1 VAFPPTQIM
10 SAQTESGLLRLAIAK
25 GILRWEDL
33 DSVSDHLPASTGG
46 GEDSLLQRR
55 WIRALIAA
63 GFLTPEA
70 VASLAAE
77 LERARDDLTPD
88 LMAGTSPW
96 SRRPSGRFFSQDVA
110 SPGSAEGLDLA
121 PEYRFLADWSRYRV
135 ERLLGTGGMGTV
147 YKAFDPTLGRYVALK
162 FLHRND
168 DDHTQRFLRE
178 ARAQARIA
186 HPHVC
191 QVHEVG
197 EVEGRPY
204 IAMQLIDGRSLG
216 ELCEELAIAT
226 KVRLIRDVARAVHAA
241 HRNGLIHRDLKPGN
255 ILLAR
260 DESGE
265 LHPFVVDFGLAQ
277 EQDETA
283 LSRTGMISGTPA
295 YISPEQAQGK
305 PLDRRT
311 DVYSLGVVLYELLA
325 GVPPF
330 RGSNLAR
337 ILVQL
342 VQEDAKPLRQFDPT
356 IPEDLETLVAKCLE
370 KDPVRRYESARDL
383 AEDLDRFLKGEPILA
398 RPAGWRYRAGKRLRK
413 HKALAVVSAAA
424 VLALVALGAFS
435 VRQQLRARERAELA
449 QRFGQRLGELESS
462 MMYEAFLPRHD
473 VSPHKRRL
481 RREMDAIAAEMKRL
495 GEIAQGPGNFA
506 IGQGYLALHQYETAR
521 MYLERAWQAGERSP
535 AIAISLGRALAASY
549 ERTLAEANL
558 QTSGEEID
566 RNYRLP
572 ALNYLAETA
581 KDSQSSPYTMALVA
595 YFGRRYPEAAAQAHR
610 AYLLKASF
618 YEAGELEAT
627 INLTQG
633 NDAAKAGHYAE
644 AQRFFDRAGQSY
656 AQLIQQAPSEPGLY
670 AGDCDRRVRS
680 ISTEMASQD
689 VPETQVVQ
697 AVAACDLALAVDP
710 ELADALINKAS
721 LFSRLGEQ
729 ELKRGTDPQAVLSTA
744 ISLAERAATLDA
756 RDVRPYNKLTFCHR
770 LLAQWQLGR
779 GVDPTDEIQKSI
791 AAAGRAV
798 EVQPRMASSRLGL
811 GTAYLVLAHDQQRR
825 GADPRQALAQAAASY
840 EKAISLDPGFLLA
853 YTNLGNT
860 WKSMAEV
867 QVAQGADPSGS
878 VAKAAAAFEHAVQL
892 NPNYAPAYNN
902 LGNVQ
907 LTLGEYLVTRG
918 GDPRQ
923 ALADAARSYQRALAI
938 KPDYGFARFNLGATY
953 RSLAEGFVDQGQ
965 DPKATLAAADD
976 ALDEYLRLNADD
988 ADAFL
993 EQARVRLVA
1002 ARWDLKR
1009 RASPLSAISAM
1020 SALSQAAADL
1030 QRAEKVNA
1038 KNPDVLFTQAQVA
1051 QFKAEAVADP
1061 SRTGTTLREGL
1072 EKVDKALTIN
1082 PGEGRYL
1089 ALRGLLLYRTAR
1101 LEVDAGRRREGS
1113 RQAVASLQAALKA
1126 NPLLDREY
1134 GPALADARLDAGM
1147 TGPPPVKL

>member
-1 VAFPPTQIM
+1 VAFPATQIM

-25 GILRWEDL
+25 GLLRWEDL
-33 DSVSDHLPASTGG
+33 DSVSDHLPDSSGSSD
-46 GEDSLLQRR
+46 DSLLHGR
-55 WIRALIAA
+55 WIRALLDA
-63 GFLTPEA
+63 GFLTPDA
-70 VASLAAE
+70 VAGLAAE
-77 LERARDDLTPD
+77 LERSGDDLTPD
-88 LMAGTSPW
+88 LMGGSSPW
-96 SRRPSGRFFSQDVA
+96 NRRPSSGRFFSQDVA
-110 SPGSAEGLDLA
+110 SPGSAEGLDLV
-121 PEYRFLADWSRYRV
+121 PEYRFLADWSRYQV

-204 IAMQLIDGRSLG
+204 IAMQYIDGRSLG
-216 ELCEELAIAT
+216 ELCEELTVET
-226 KVRLIRDVARAVHAA
+226 KVRLLRDVARAVHAA

-255 ILLAR
+255 ILMAR
-260 DESGE
+260 EESGA

-277 EQDETA
+277 EQDEIA

-305 PLDRRT
+305 PLDKRT

-325 GVPPF
+325 GFPPF
-330 RGSNLAR
+330 KGSNLAR

-342 VQEDAKPLRQFDPT
+342 VQEDAKPLRQIDPA

-370 KDPVRRYESARDL
+370 KDPARRYESARDL
-383 AEDLDRFLKGEPILA
+383 AEDLDRFLDGDPILA
-398 RPAGWRYRAGKRLRK
+398 RPAGWGYRAGKRLRK
-413 HKALAVVSAAA
+413 NKALAVVSVAA
-424 VLALVALGAFS
+424 VLALAILGAFS
-435 VRQQLRARERAELA
+435 MRQQMRARERAELA

-473 VSPHKRRL
+473 ITPHKQRL
-481 RREMDAIAAEMKRL
+481 RREMDAIAGEMKRL
-495 GEIAQGPGNFA
+495 GEIAAGPGNFA

-521 MYLERAWQAGERSP
+521 MHLERAWQAGERSP
-535 AIAISLGRALAASY
+535 EIAISLGRALAASY
-549 ERTLAEANL
+549 ERTLAESNL
-558 QTSGEEID
+558 QTSAEEID

-572 ALNYLAETA
+572 ALSYLAQTA

-595 YFGRRYPEAAAQAHR
+595 YFERRYPEAAAQAHR
-610 AYLLKASF
+610 AYLQKASF

-633 NDAAKAGHYAE
+633 SDATKAGHYGE
-644 AQRFFDRAGQSY
+644 AQRFFESAGQSY
-656 AQLIQQAPSEPGLY
+656 GQLIQQAPSEPGLY

-680 ISTEMASQD
+680 IATRMASQD
-689 VPETQVVQ
+689 VPETQVAL

-710 ELADALINKAS
+710 ELADALIVKAS
-721 LFSRLGEQ
+721 LFTRLGEQ
-729 ELKRGTDPQAVLSTA
+729 KLKRGTDPQADLSTA
-744 ISLAERAATLDA
+744 IHLAERAASLDE
-756 RDVRPYNKLTFCHR
+756 RDVRPYDKLTFSHR

-779 GVDPTDEIQKSI
+779 GVDPTGEIQKGI
-791 AAAGRAV
+791 AAARRSV
-798 EVQPRMASSRLGL
+798 EIQPRLASSHLGL
-811 GTAYLVLAHDQQRR
+811 GTAYLVLVHDQQRR
-825 GADPRQALAQAAASY
+825 GADPRKALEQAAACY
-840 EKAISLDPGFLLA
+840 EKAIALDPGFLLG

-867 QVAQGADPSGS
+867 QVAQGVDPSGS
-878 VAKAAAAFEHAVQL
+878 AGKAMAAFEQAVHL
-892 NPNYAPAYNN
+892 NPQYAPAHNN

-907 LTLGEYLVTRG
+907 LTLGEYLLTRG
-918 GDPRQ
+918 SDPRQ
-923 ALADAARSYQRALAI
+923 ALTDAARSYERALAI
-938 KPDYGFARFNLGATY
+938 KPDYGLARFNLGYTY
-953 RSLAEGFVDQGQ
+953 RSLAEGIAEQGL
-965 DPKATLAAADD
+965 DPGSALAAAD
-976 ALDEYLRLNADD
+976 ATLGEYLRLNAGD

-1002 ARWDLKR
+1002 ARWALKR
-1009 RASPLSAISAM
+1009 QASPMAPLG
-1020 SALSQAAADL
+1020 QAAADL
-1030 QRAEKVNA
+1030 RRAEGVNA
-1038 KNPDVLFTQAQVA
+1038 KNPDILFAQAQVA
-1051 QFKAEAVADP
+1051 RFEAEADARRSIP
-1061 SRTGTTLREGL
+1061 ALREGL
-1072 EKVDKALTIN
+1072 DRVGRALAIN

-1101 LEVDAGRRREGS
+1101 LDADPGRRQDGA

-1126 NPLLDREY
+1126 NPLLAREY
-1134 GPALADARLDAGM
+1134 GPVLADARLDAGM
-1147 TGPPPVKL
+1147 IGPPPVKL

>member
-1 VAFPPTQIM
+1 VAFPAIQIM
-10 SAQTESGLLRLAIAK
+10 SAQTESGLLRLAIAR
-25 GILRWEDL
+25 GLLRWEDL
-33 DSVSDHLPASTGG
+33 DSVSDRLPGSSGSS
-46 GEDSLLQRR
+46 EDSLLHGR
-55 WIRALIAA
+55 WIRALVDA
-63 GFLTPEA
+63 GFLTPA
-70 VASLAAE
+70 TVASLAAE
-77 LERARDDLTPD
+77 LEQSGDDLTPD

-96 SRRPSGRFFSQDVA
+96 SRRSSSGRFAGRDIA

-121 PEYRFLADWSRYRV
+121 PEYRFLANWNRYRV

-204 IAMQLIDGRSLG
+204 IAMQYIDGRSLG
-216 ELCEELAIAT
+216 DLCEELTVET

-260 DESGE
+260 EESGA

-311 DVYSLGVVLYELLA
+311 DVYSLGIVLYELLA
-325 GVPPF
+325 GFPPF
-330 RGSNLAR
+330 KGANLAR

-342 VQEDAKPLRQFDPT
+342 VQEDAKPLRQIDPA

-370 KDPVRRYESARDL
+370 KDPARRYESARDL
-383 AEDLDRFLKGEPILA
+383 AEDLDRFLEGDPIHA
-398 RPAGWRYRAGKRLRK
+398 RPAGWGYRAGKRLRK
-413 HKALAVVSAAA
+413 NKALAVVSVAAA
-424 VLALVALGAFS
+424 LALAILGAFS
-435 VRQQLRARERAELA
+435 VRQQMRARERAELA

-462 MMYEAFLPRHD
+462 MQYEAFLPRHD
-473 VSPHKRRL
+473 MTPYKQRL
-481 RREMDAIAAEMKRL
+481 RLGMDAIAGEMKRL
-495 GEIAQGPGNFA
+495 GEIAEGPGNFA

-521 MYLERAWQAGERSP
+521 MHLERAWQAGERSP
-535 AIAISLGRALAASY
+535 EIAISLGRALAASY
-549 ERTLAEANL
+549 ERTLAETNL

-572 ALNYLAETA
+572 ALAYLAATA

-595 YFGRRYPEAAAQAHR
+595 YFERRYPEAAAQAHK
-610 AYLLKASF
+610 AYLQKASF

-633 NDAAKAGHYAE
+633 SNATKAGRYEE
-644 AQRFFDRAGQSY
+644 AQRFFDSAGRSY
-656 AQLIQQAPSEPGLY
+656 GQLIQQAPSEPGLY

-680 ISTEMASQD
+680 ISTSMASRD
-689 VPETQVVQ
+689 VPESQVTQ
-697 AVAACDLALAVDP
+697 AVASCDLALSVDP
-710 ELADALINKAS
+710 ELADALIVKAL

-729 ELKRGTDPQAVLSTA
+729 KLKRGADPQPDLANA
-744 ISLAERAATLDA
+744 IRLAARAASLDA
-756 RDVRPYNKLTFCHR
+756 RDVRPYNQLTFCHR

-779 GVDPTDEIQKSI
+779 GADPRDEIQRGI
-791 AAAGRAV
+791 VAARRAV
-798 EVQPRMASSRLGL
+798 EIQPRLASSHLGL
-811 GTAYLVLAHDQQRR
+811 GTAYLVLVHDQQRR
-825 GADPRQALAQAAASY
+825 GADPRRALELAAASY
-840 EKAISLDPGFLLA
+840 QQAISLDPEFLLA
-853 YTNLGNT
+853 YTNLGNA

-867 QVAQGADPSGS
+867 QVAQGADPGGS
-878 VAKAAAAFEHAVQL
+878 VGKAMAAFEQAVHL
-892 NPNYAPAYNN
+892 NPQYAPAHNN

-907 LTLGEYLVTRG
+907 LTLGEYLLTRG
-918 GDPRQ
+918 SDPRR
-923 ALADAARSYQRALAI
+923 ALTDAARDYERALAI
-938 KPDYGFARFNLGATY
+938 KPDYGLARFNLGYTY
-953 RSLAEGFVDQGQ
+953 RSLAEGLVDQGQ
-965 DPKATLAAADD
+965 DPGAALAAADA
-976 ALDEYLRLNADD
+976 ALGEYLRLNAND

-1002 ARWDLKR
+1002 ARWALKR
-1009 RASPLSAISAM
+1009 RTSPM
-1020 SALSQAAADL
+1020 TALGDATADL
-1030 QRAEKVNA
+1030 RRAEEVNA
-1038 KNPDVLFTQAQVA
+1038 RNPDVLFAQAQVA
-1051 QFKAEAVADP
+1051 RFEAEADP
-1061 SRTGTTLREGL
+1061 RRTGTSLREGL
-1072 EKVDKALTIN
+1072 DRVGKALAIN

-1089 ALRGLLLYRTAR
+1089 ALRGLLLYRAAR
-1101 LEVDAGRRREGS
+1101 LEADPGLRQEGA
-1113 RQAVASLQAALKA
+1113 RQAVASLQAALTA
-1126 NPLLDREY
+1126 NPLLAREY
-1134 GPALADARLDAGM
+1134 GPVLADARLDAGI

>member
-1 VAFPPTQIM
+1 VAFPATQIM
-10 SAQTESGLLRLAIAK
+10 SAQTESGLLRLAIAR
-25 GILRWEDL
+25 GLLRWEDL
-33 DSVSDHLPASTGG
+33 DSVSDPLPGSSASG
-46 GEDSLLQRR
+46 DDPLLHGR
-55 WIRALIAA
+55 WIRALVDA
-63 GFLTPEA
+63 GFLSSDV

-77 LERARDDLTPD
+77 LERTGDDLTPD
-88 LMAGTSPW
+88 LMAGSSPW
-96 SRRPSGRFFSQDVA
+96 GRRPFAGRFSQDVT

-135 ERLLGTGGMGTV
+135 ERLLGSGGMGTV

-168 DDHTQRFLRE
+168 EDHTQRFLRE

-204 IAMQLIDGRSLG
+204 IAMQFIDGRSLG
-216 ELCEELAIAT
+216 DLCEELT
-226 KVRLIRDVARAVHAA
+226 VETRVRLVRDVARAVHAA

-260 DESGE
+260 EESGD

-277 EQDETA
+277 EQDETT

-295 YISPEQAQGK
+295 YISPEQAQGR

-325 GVPPF
+325 GFPPF
-330 RGSNLAR
+330 KGSNLAR

-342 VQEDAKPLRQFDPT
+342 VQDEARPLRQIDAA

-370 KDPVRRYESARDL
+370 KDPARRYDSARAL
-383 AEDLDRFLKGEPILA
+383 AEDLDRFLEGDPVSA
-398 RPAGWRYRAGKRLRK
+398 RPAGWGYRAGKRLRK
-413 HKALAVVSAAA
+413 NKALAVVSAAA
-424 VLALVALGAFS
+424 VLALLVLGAFS
-435 VRQQLRARERAELA
+435 VRQQMRARERAELA

-462 MMYEAFLPRHD
+462 MTYEAFLPRHD
-473 VSPHKRRL
+473 MTPHKRQL
-481 RREMDAIAAEMKRL
+481 RREMDAIAGEMKRL
-495 GEIAQGPGNFA
+495 GEVAAGPGNFA
-506 IGQGYLALHQYETAR
+506 LGQGYLALHQYETAR
-521 MYLERAWQAGERSP
+521 MHLERAWQAGERSP
-535 AIAISLGRALAASY
+535 EIAVSLGRALAASY

-572 ALNYLAETA
+572 ALAYLAATA
-581 KDSQSSPYTMALVA
+581 KDSHTSPYTMALVA
-595 YFGRRYPEAAAQAHR
+595 YFERRYPEAAAQAHQ
-610 AYLLKASF
+610 AYLQKESF

-627 INLTQG
+627 INLTEG
-633 NDAAKAGHYAE
+633 SDATKAGHYEE
-644 AQRFFDRAGQSY
+644 AQRFFDSAGESY
-656 AQLIQQAPSEPGLY
+656 GQLIQQAPSEPGLY

-680 ISTEMASQD
+680 ISTRMASRD
-689 VPETQVVQ
+689 VPEAQVTQ
-697 AVAACDLALAVDP
+697 AVAACDLALSVDP
-710 ELADALINKAS
+710 ELADALIVKAS

-729 ELKRGTDPQAVLSTA
+729 KLKQGTDPQPDLVNA
-744 ISLAERAATLDA
+744 IRLAERAAALDA
-756 RDVRPYNKLTFCHR
+756 RDVRPYNQLTFCHR

-779 GVDPTDEIQKSI
+779 GIDPRDEVQRGL
-791 AAAGRAV
+791 AAARRAV
-798 EVQPRMASSRLGL
+798 EIQPRLASSHLGL
-811 GTAYLVLAHDQQRR
+811 GTAYLVLVHDQQRR
-825 GADPRQALAQAAASY
+825 GADPRRALEQAAGSY
-840 EKAISLDPGFLLA
+840 QKAIALDPEFLLA
-853 YTNLGNT
+853 YTNLGNV

-878 VAKAAAAFEHAVQL
+878 VGNAMAAFEQAVHL
-892 NPNYAPAYNN
+892 NPQYAPAHNN

-907 LTLGEYLVTRG
+907 LTLGEYLLTRG
-918 GDPRQ
+918 SEPRQ
-923 ALADAARSYQRALAI
+923 ALTEAAREYERALAI
-938 KPDYGFARFNLGATY
+938 KPDYGLARFNLGYTY
-953 RSLAEGFVDQGQ
+953 RSLAEGLVDQGQ
-965 DPKATLAAADD
+965 DPAAALAAADA
-976 ALDEYLRLNADD
+976 ALGEYLRLNADD

-1002 ARWDLKR
+1002 ARWVLKR
-1009 RASPLSAISAM
+1009 KTSPRSATT
-1020 SALSQAAADL
+1020 ALGEATADL
-1030 QRAEKVNA
+1030 QRAEAVNA
-1038 KNPDVLFTQAQVA
+1038 RNPDILFAQGQVA
-1051 QFKAEAVADP
+1051 RFAAEADSSQAAP
-1061 SRTGTTLREGL
+1061 SLREGL
-1072 EKVDKALTIN
+1072 DRVDRALAIN

-1101 LEVDAGRRREGS
+1101 EDTDAGRRREGA
-1113 RQAVASLQAALKA
+1113 RQAVAALQAALKA
-1126 NPLLDREY
+1126 NPLLAREY
-1134 GPALADARLDAGM
+1134 ASVLADARLDAGI